1 MNSENEQEITLQL
14 NRAGLTLSPG
24 ALIQVQLLWERYQEL
39 LGVLHAADLNDE
51 EVSGLFL
58 PGKTGDKIP

>member
-1 MNSENEQEITLQL
+1 MNAENEQEITLQL
-14 NRAGLTLSPG
+14 NRAGLTLAPG

-51 EVSGLFL
+51 EVAGLFL
-58 PGKTGDKIP
+58 PGKTGDKIG